1 MTGEKKFAKYATDLK
16 TALAFLN
23 EQNEKSL
30 KKAVTILTKM
40 RTHALKMGGLS
51 DDGSK
56 VDKKPKARSEYQ
68 NFQQKASNRELAKR
82 QIEARGQVPSPTL
95 MMKEIAIMWKESGLS
110 KASSGEKKPAA
121 KTKPKAKPKKTNS
134 SSSIGSKGSK
144 KETKAAT
151 TKATK
156 TKKAPSSSD
165 KPKAKKAKA

>member
-30 KKAVTILTKM
+30 KKAVTILSKM

-110 KASSGEKKPAA
+110 KASGENKPAA

-144 KETKAAT
+144 KETKA
-151 TKATK
+151 TK